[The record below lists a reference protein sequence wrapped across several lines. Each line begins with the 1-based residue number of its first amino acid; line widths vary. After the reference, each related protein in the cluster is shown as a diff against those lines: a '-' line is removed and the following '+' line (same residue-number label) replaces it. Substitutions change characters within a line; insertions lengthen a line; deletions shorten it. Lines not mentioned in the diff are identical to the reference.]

1 MLVAPTCM
9 QNPVLGL
16 ERKPPGLQA
25 QAGAAEPVLKRHVER
40 NVWWCK
46 LLDGAWKGA
55 CHPAIGSVF
64 LSVKRDH
71 GQATARGK
79 QTSQGQNTDK
89 LLTLN
94 ANDSVGHACRLL
106 FERDET
112 DQSKHDY
119 LPLNKQ
125 QACHSGL
132 GADATTDQQGASW
145 SGSMEALGEFWCMLS
160 SISRSF
166 TTQSKS
172 LQDLR
177 SKVTQLGANTGRAV
191 SKLSARVKLR
201 SFLALK
207 CDTCAPRLDSE

>member
-1 MLVAPTCM
+1 MPCIPFATSQMVIEVAAMLVAPACM

-25 QAGAAEPVLKRHVER
+25 HAGAAEPVHKRHVER
-40 NVWWCK
+40 NVWWCR

-94 ANDSVGHACRLL
+94 ANDAVGRACRLF
-106 FERDET
+106 FEQDET

-125 QACHSGL
+125 HQVAVQT
-132 GADATTDQQGASW
+132 AT
-145 SGSMEALGEFWCMLS
+145 
-160 SISRSF
+160 
-166 TTQSKS
+166 
-172 LQDLR
+172 
-177 SKVTQLGANTGRAV
+177 
-191 SKLSARVKLR
+191 ARV
-201 SFLALK
+201 SFLLHGMILVEQVPTNQWRSLAAAVTRTGGTAV
-207 CDTCAPRLDSE
+207 CCREAYAFCPSE